1 MAHPTAV
8 ERRSFSELIAAQVT
22 SWPGVKAAPGGFG
35 SLAFT
40 LGKREIGH
48 LHGDHAAHFAF
59 PKQVRAELLEQR
71 RVVPHPVASPG
82 LAARRIESQ
91 ADVDEVLELMRLN
104 YDRLV
109 ERYGLPVEA

>member
-1 MAHPTAV
+1 VQA
-8 ERRSFSELIAAQVT
+8 FSERISEEVT
-22 SWPGVKAAPGGFG
+22 SWPGVKARPGNFG
-35 SLAFT
+35 SLSFVV
-40 LGKREIGH
+40 GQREIGH

-82 LAARRIESQ
+82 LAARRIESD
-91 ADVDEVLELMRLN
+91 ADVAEVIELLRLN

-109 ERYGLPVEA
+109 ERFGVPAGA

>member
-1 MAHPTAV
+1 
-8 ERRSFSELIAAQVT
+8 
-22 SWPGVKAAPGGFG
+22 
-35 SLAFT
+35 
-40 LGKREIGH
+40 
-48 LHGDHAAHFAF
+48 
-59 PKQVRAELLEQR
+59 VRAHLLEQR

-91 ADVDEVLELMRLN
+91 ADVDAVLELMRLN

>member
-1 MAHPTAV
+1 VVVGSISDRIHD
-8 ERRSFSELIAAQVT
+8 EVT
-22 SWPGVKAAPGGFG
+22 SWPGVKAGPGAFG
-35 SLAFT
+35 SLSFT

-59 PKQVRAELLEQR
+59 PKQVRAVLLEQR

-82 LAARRIESQ
+82 LAARRIESE
-91 ADVDEVLELMRLN
+91 ADVGDVIELMRLN

-109 ERYGLPVEA
+109 ERFGVPVEA